1 MQTSSNTTPT
11 SSLYTEMGLSDVK
24 NDSTSNKTTNGP
36 PPGLEHIEPT
46 PQNNKR
52 SFRESEG
59 QESKEL
65 YLDVCETESCGSF
78 RESEGQESKELY
90 LDVCETESCGSS
102 ASALRQRTIQQ
113 ALKDRSAAAATAP
126 MVGMDAANAKATQI
140 LLEEGSRSAVKHMF
154 TRADGSTRS
163 YSEMRSLYG

>member
-1 MQTSSNTTPT
+1 
-11 SSLYTEMGLSDVK
+11 MGLSDVK

-65 YLDVCETESCGSF
+65 YLDVCETESCGS
-78 RESEGQESKELY
+78 
-90 LDVCETESCGSS
+90 S

-126 MVGMDAANAKATQI
+126 MVGKWPPSIPMVIPIVAWSCAA
-140 LLEEGSRSAVKHMF
+140 G
-154 TRADGSTRS
+154 
-163 YSEMRSLYG
+163 